1 MAEEAPSPKIYDLT
15 DINKIVDQIVVNM
28 QSLGEAATKVLVI
41 LQEIDNEE
49 IKLIHQVEAAPHNL
63 VLAVEEAY
71 ALLDKVN
78 DVVHHCQS
86 NSTAAAIEGLSCSP
100 PNLLHMHDLMG
111 SLGRRLTMAENKYS
125 EFAKVCNTVT
135 QSFGAAAKVCVGMA
149 RESQNRERAT
159 SCRDI
164 SRAAVGTAAS
174 VTTGAALS
182 ALAGVF
188 TFGIGTL
195 MGLSITAAAVGAAG
209 VAGVAAGVG
218 ATVATNRVVK
228 KDNESEATSKRI
240 REEFGALLASAHN
253 LKEGVAQLRTMQE
266 SFAAKVN
273 NISAIIHFG
282 NEDAVSIQDVMKHLK
297 ELCTKS
303 YDSTSMCCDQVK
315 CKMQQLKAKL
325 R

>member
-15 DINKIVDQIVVNM
+15 NIGKIVDQIVVSM
-28 QSLGEAATKVLVI
+28 QALSEAATKVLVI

-71 ALLDKVN
+71 ALLNKVN
-78 DVVHHCQS
+78 DVVYHCQS

-100 PNLLHMHDLMG
+100 PNLIHMHDLMG

-125 EFAKVCNTVT
+125 EFAKVGNTVT

-149 RESQNRERAT
+149 RESQNREQAT
-159 SCRDI
+159 SCRGI
-164 SRAAVGTAAS
+164 SRAAVGTAVN
-174 VTTGAALS
+174 VTTGVALS

-188 TFGIGTL
+188 TFGIGTIV
-195 MGLSITAAAVGAAG
+195 GLSITGAAVGAAG
-209 VAGVAAGVG
+209 VVAGVG
-218 ATVATNRVVK
+218 LGAAALTNPIAK
-228 KDNESEATSKRI
+228 KDKESEATSKRI
-240 REEFGALLASAHN
+240 HEEFGALLASAHN

-266 SFAAKVN
+266 SFAAKVS
-273 NISAIIHFG
+273 NISAIIHFR
-282 NEDAVSIQDVMKHLK
+282 NEEAVSIQDVMKHLK

-303 YDSTSMCCDQVK
+303 YDSTTMCCDQVK

>member
-49 IKLIHQVEAAPHNL
+49 IKLIHEVEAAPHNL

-78 DVVHHCQS
+78 DVVYHCQS

-100 PNLLHMHDLMG
+100 PNLMHMHNLMG
-111 SLGRRLTMAENKYS
+111 SLGHRLTMAENKYS
-125 EFAKVCNTVT
+125 EFAKVGNTVT

-149 RESQNRERAT
+149 RESQNREQAT
-159 SCRDI
+159 SCRGI
-164 SRAAVGTAAS
+164 SRAAVGTAVN

-188 TFGIGTL
+188 TFGIGTIV
-195 MGLSITAAAVGAAG
+195 GLSITGAAG
-209 VAGVAAGVG
+209 VAGVAAVVG
-218 ATVATNRVVK
+218 LGAAVLTNPI
-228 KDNESEATSKRI
+228 AKRI
-240 REEFGALLASAHN
+240 RRARLHSREFVRSLAPSWHLHIISKWEWLNFIPCRRVLQPKSTTSVLLYTS
-253 LKEGVAQLRTMQE
+253 G
-266 SFAAKVN
+266 
-273 NISAIIHFG
+273 
-282 NEDAVSIQDVMKHLK
+282 MKRLFQ
-297 ELCTKS
+297 S
-303 YDSTSMCCDQVK
+303 
-315 CKMQQLKAKL
+315 KML
-325 R
+325 

>member
-49 IKLIHQVEAAPHNL
+49 IKLIHEVEAAPHNL
-63 VLAVEEAY
+63 VLAVQEAY

-78 DVVHHCQS
+78 DVVYHCQS

-100 PNLLHMHDLMG
+100 PNLMHMHNLMG
-111 SLGRRLTMAENKYS
+111 SLGHRLTMAENKYS
-125 EFAKVCNTVT
+125 EFAKVGNTVT

-149 RESQNRERAT
+149 RESQNREQAT
-159 SCRDI
+159 SCRGI
-164 SRAAVGTAAS
+164 SRAAVGTAVN

-188 TFGIGTL
+188 TFGIGTIV
-195 MGLSITAAAVGAAG
+195 GLSITGAAG
-209 VAGVAAGVG
+209 VAGVAAVVG
-218 ATVATNRVVK
+218 LGAAVLTNPIAK
-228 KDNESEATSKRI
+228 KDKESEATFKRI
-240 REEFGALLASAHN
+240 CEEFGALLASAHN
-253 LKEGVAQLRTMQE
+253 LKVGVAQLHTMQE

-282 NEDAVSIQDVMKHLK
+282 NEEAVSIQDVMKHLK
-297 ELCTKS
+297 EICTKS
-303 YDSTSMCCDQVK
+303 YDSTTMCCDQVK
-315 CKMQQLKAKL
+315 CKMEQLKAKL